1 MSTAVSFGAQ
11 APPFALGSG
20 CIVYLPLAF
29 LTALPSVAGA
39 GPVGTASIVL
49 PWPNNPAYNGVNFGF
64 QVLSL
69 DPGAPLGYTLSNALD
84 VFSSF

>member
-20 CIVYLPLAF
+20 CNVYLPLAF
-29 LTALPSVAGA
+29 LTALPSVASA
-39 GPVGTASIVL
+39 GPIGTASLVI
-49 PWPNNPAYNGVNFGF
+49 PWPTNPAYNGVNFGF
-64 QVLSL
+64 QVLSF

-84 VFSSF
+84 VFLSF